1 MLAEPGTPHKRGGGA
16 SAGVVMG
23 ALGDLPAATVTTRQI
38 EAALS
43 KVAASGAGPRTVN
56 KARNVMDAI
65 FAYGCRASTFALPE
79 NPVRDADRRREAP
92 PATRDYYCVEQVEA
106 LARTLGAGLHR
117 DPRSVGVQEHERNAA
132 ALEDAQDAE
141 AVRLAA
147 YTGLRAGEL
156 RALRW
161 RDVNFAAAKLTVRRT
176 VSGGT
181 LVDSTKSGRT
191 REVPLAD
198 AALAS
203 LDRLSRRADF
213 IGPDEYVIC
222 SRTGG
227 RVEESAL
234 RRRYRRA
241 QLAAGVPVLPWH
253 GLRHTFGSLLAAGG
267 EDLVTIK
274 AAMGHFRISTTERYL
289 HARPATMTAAR
300 FSKVFGAAAVDDPAI
315 STHDE

>member
-1 MLAEPGTPHKRGGGA
+1 M
-16 SAGVVMG
+16 S
-23 ALGDLPAATVTTRQI
+23 
-38 EAALS
+38 
-43 KVAASGAGPRTVN
+43 
-56 KARNVMDAI
+56 
-65 FAYGCRASTFALPE
+65 
-79 NPVRDADRRREAP
+79 
-92 PATRDYYCVEQVEA
+92 
-106 LARTLGAGLHR
+106 
-117 DPRSVGVQEHERNAA
+117 
-132 ALEDAQDAE
+132 
-141 AVRLAA
+141 
-147 YTGLRAGEL
+147 
-156 RALRW
+156 
-161 RDVNFAAAKLTVRRT
+161 FAAAKLTVRRT
-176 VSGGT
+176 VSGGK

-222 SRTGG
+222 SRTGE

-274 AAMGHFRISTTERYL
+274 AAMGHPDHDDRALPPRPTRHHDRSTVLQGLRRRSGRRPRDL
-289 HARPATMTAAR
+289 HA
-300 FSKVFGAAAVDDPAI
+300 
-315 STHDE
+315 